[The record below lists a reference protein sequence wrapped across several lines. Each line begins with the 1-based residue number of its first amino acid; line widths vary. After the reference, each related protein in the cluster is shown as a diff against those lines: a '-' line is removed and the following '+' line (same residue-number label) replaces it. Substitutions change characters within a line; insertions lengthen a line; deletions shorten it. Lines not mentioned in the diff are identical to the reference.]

1 MGGQL
6 PCCPCSDALVTSFA
20 VLVASRRVG
29 AHAEPHKNEEEEPVT
44 LLQDAPPK
52 LLQDD
57 GMAFDESYQPC
68 LSAPAVDFDQ
78 VVECHDQVQKDLP
91 RTFPREDVVKQ
102 YAARIAYVLRSFE
115 TDNPD
120 VGYCQGMNCV
130 AAVVVTHLPDDPLAA
145 SERFGAFIASLRG
158 LWLPG
163 LPLFFSTAAAFEIL
177 GGQYAPELC
186 EHLRSCGISSDLFA
200 TGVLLAEWLSLFS
213 RWLLFPELWAVFE
226 FLEEE
231 VLPGLLGL
239 TVALLQAHA
248 PALLEVSDFTMLFAR
263 LRDLACQPEQ
273 PGMEELL
280 QRARWL
286 LPCARAAISAV
297 SAAAANIENASRSD
311 DFQFPVARSGS
322 RLVYM
327 ADEQEMEVVVTDD
340 NVSEFSERVAQITIA
355 STTRRSQAE
364 QAEAEHLDAIR
375 ETSDSEESSAVS
387 ARCHGSLPFCV
398 CRQRSSGSRGR
409 APFERPFVT
418 PQMSFSVKRG
428 RNRPGSGS

>member
-6 PCCPCSDALVTSFA
+6 PCCDALVTSFA
-20 VLVASRRVG
+20 VLVASRRAG
-29 AHAEPHKNEEEEPVT
+29 AHAEPHKNDEAEPVN

-52 LLQDD
+52 LVQDE
-57 GMAFDESYQPC
+57 GMGRDLSYQPC
-68 LSAPAVDFDQ
+68 HSGPELPFDE

-91 RTFPREDVVKQ
+91 RTFPSEDVVKQ

-115 TDNPD
+115 HENPD

-130 AAVVVTHLPDDPLAA
+130 AAVVVTHLQDDPLAA

-186 EHLRSCGISSDLFA
+186 EHMRSCGISSDLFA

-213 RWLLFPELWAVFE
+213 RWLLFPELWSVFE
-226 FLEEE
+226 FLEAE

-239 TVALLQAHA
+239 TIALLQAHSA
-248 PALLEVSDFTMLFAR
+248 ALLEVSDFTMLFAR
-263 LRDLACQPEQ
+263 LRDLACQPQQ

-311 DFQFPVARSGS
+311 DFRFPVARSGS

-340 NVSEFSERVAQITIA
+340 NVSEFSERVAQITCLG
-355 STTRRSQAE
+355 SRSQ
-364 QAEAEHLDAIR
+364 AEHLDAIR

-387 ARCHGSLPFCV
+387 PRCHGSLPFCV
-398 CRQRSSGSRGR
+398 CRPRSAGSRGR
-409 APFERPFVT
+409 ASFERPYVT
-418 PQMSFSVKRG
+418 PQLTKSVKRG